1 MPRVDLA
8 KFRPAAPAFPPP
20 FRMQAI
26 EKAYLSSDSDTE
38 HQVDRAHRQ
47 QKLRRAQDE
56 QARATLTDS
65 VLREPAGA
73 VLPGGIASLR
83 RNSSAA
89 STPTSAS
96 AAAAAAAS
104 VSAVASEADS
114 AVARAASL
122 SSVGVE
128 MTVPTPRTR
137 KPLPP
142 VSRGVS
148 FSSDASAGSAR
159 PASASASASVPERAP
174 VFPRVHEGSALEAD
188 QHGSEDE
195 PAAPPADDDADDS
208 TLRSR
213 KNGRMSVVYVSA
225 VLLSFACRFIRR
237 FYRFFYNE
245 CV

>member
-1 MPRVDLA
+1 
-8 KFRPAAPAFPPP
+8 
-20 FRMQAI
+20 MQAI

-73 VLPGGIASLR
+73 ALPGGIASLR

-89 STPTSAS
+89 STPTSATAAAS

-159 PASASASASVPERAP
+159 PASASASVPERAP
-174 VFPRVHEGSALEAD
+174 VFPRVHEGSALAAD

-213 KNGRMSVVYVSA
+213 KNGRMSVVYVSTI
-225 VLLSFACRFIRR
+225 LLSFACRCIRR
-237 FYRFFYNE
+237 F
-245 CV
+245 

>member
-1 MPRVDLA
+1 
-8 KFRPAAPAFPPP
+8 
-20 FRMQAI
+20 MQAI

-38 HQVDRAHRQ
+38 HQVDRAHRK

-65 VLREPAGA
+65 VLREPTGA
-73 VLPGGIASLR
+73 VLLPGGIASLR

-89 STPTSAS
+89 STPTSVS
-96 AAAAAAAS
+96 AAAAAS
-104 VSAVASEADS
+104 VSAVAVASEADS
-114 AVARAASL
+114 AVTRAASL

-159 PASASASASVPERAP
+159 SASASASASVPERAP
-174 VFPRVHEGSALEAD
+174 VFPRVHEGSALAAD

-213 KNGRMSVVYVSA
+213 KNGRMSVVYVST
-225 VLLSFACRFIRR
+225 VLHSFACRFIRR
-237 FYRFFYNE
+237 FYRFFFYIE
-245 CV
+245 CI